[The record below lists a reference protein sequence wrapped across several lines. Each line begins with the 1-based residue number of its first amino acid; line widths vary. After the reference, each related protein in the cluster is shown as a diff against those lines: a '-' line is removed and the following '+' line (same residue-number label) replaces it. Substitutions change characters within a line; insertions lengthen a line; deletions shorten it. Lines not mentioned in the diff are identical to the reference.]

1 MPPGHVTDLYNYRTS
16 DKWHMIDLKWTGTG
30 RWTIQSVLSTTL
42 EDALFSNTHDE
53 KLQQLQQNQKIVKEK
68 TLKHGVQFRHE
79 RKGYVNYRDFPGCIL
94 RY

>member
-1 MPPGHVTDLYNYRTS
+1 
-16 DKWHMIDLKWTGTG
+16 MIDLKWTGTG
-30 RWTIQSVLSTTL
+30 RRTIESVLSKTL
-42 EDALFSNTHDE
+42 EDALFSDPNNE
-53 KLQQLQQNQKIVKEK
+53 KLQQNQKIVKEK